1 MSAPAGG
8 AALDA
13 AITAYPELSPDRLLA
28 KLEGAVGYHR
38 RAVREAAMGVER
50 LRDKRAKFQAC
61 VDEMGSQIEQ
71 AEAEILAMQ
80 EELAQAEAALEQYQE
95 VNG

>member
-1 MSAPAGG
+1 MTAPAGG

-13 AITAYPELSPDRLLA
+13 AIAAYPDLNPDRLLA

-38 RAVREAAMGVER
+38 RVVEAMAEGVER
-50 LRDKRAKFQAC
+50 LRDKQAKFQAC
-61 VDEMGSQIEQ
+61 VDDMGSQIEQ
-71 AEAEILAMQ
+71 AEAEILAAQ
-80 EELAQAEAALEQYQE
+80 EELAQAEAALAAYGE